1 MHAGN
6 GQLHQIDK
14 SRQLQRKL
22 YLAAKKCRERR
33 FHALYDRILR
43 PDVLWRAWQEVKA
56 NGGSAGVDGVSL
68 EEVERQG
75 VASFLEVIAADLKAG
90 RYQPQPVLRVYIPK
104 PDGRQRPLGIPTV
117 RDRIVQ
123 QACRIVIEP
132 VFEANFQNQS
142 YGFRPRRSAAQAVR
156 AVDKVLLRGW
166 WIVDADIQ
174 GYFDAIDHDLLLTL
188 VRRRVSDR
196 RVLKL
201 LRQWLRA
208 GVMEEGQWRATEIG
222 SPQGGVI
229 SPLMANIY
237 LHVLDTYWTERYS
250 QLGTL
255 CRYADDFVIVCRS
268 KKEAKRALEMVRW
281 IMGKLKLTLHS
292 TKTHLVDLGREGFE
306 FLGFHFHKRMVRK
319 TGKLLPYFWPG
330 QKAMKAVRSK
340 IRQIAGYSR
349 KRLPM
354 ERIVSELNP
363 VVRGWRNYFSVGN
376 STKQLQALDHYLWL
390 RTRRSFLSHHQGTR
404 GRSKSAFFPSWFAR
418 SGVEHF
424 YLPGLCGNDFERSRK
439 KDNR

>member
-1 MHAGN
+1 
-6 GQLHQIDK
+6 
-14 SRQLQRKL
+14 
-22 YLAAKKCRERR
+22 
-33 FHALYDRILR
+33 
-43 PDVLWRAWQEVKA
+43 
-56 NGGSAGVDGVSL
+56 
-68 EEVERQG
+68 
-75 VASFLEVIAADLKAG
+75 
-90 RYQPQPVLRVYIPK
+90 
-104 PDGRQRPLGIPTV
+104 
-117 RDRIVQ
+117 
-123 QACRIVIEP
+123 
-132 VFEANFQNQS
+132 
-142 YGFRPRRSAAQAVR
+142 
-156 AVDKVLLRGW
+156 VLLRGW

-188 VRRRVSDR
+188 VSRRVSDR

-201 LRQWLRA
+201 LRQWLKA

-268 KKEAKRALEMVRW
+268 KKEAERALEMVRW
-281 IMGKLKLTLHS
+281 IMGKLKLTLHP

-306 FLGFHFHKRMVRK
+306 FLGFHFHKRTVRK

-354 ERIVSELNP
+354 ERIVGELNP

-376 STKQLQALDHYLWL
+376 STKQLKALDHYLWL
-390 RTRRSFLSHHQGTR
+390 RTRRSFLAHHQGTR
-404 GRSKSAFFPSWFAR
+404 GRSKSALFPSWFAR